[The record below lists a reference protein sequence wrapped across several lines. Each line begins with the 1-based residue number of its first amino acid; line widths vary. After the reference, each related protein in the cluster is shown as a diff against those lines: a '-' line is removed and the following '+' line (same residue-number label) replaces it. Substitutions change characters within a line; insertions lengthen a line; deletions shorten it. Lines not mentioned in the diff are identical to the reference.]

1 MPLVLRFL
9 LTVTCH
15 LHASF
20 QAASPKQRRVLCSD
34 TANGDL
40 GKVPSRRGSPH
51 ATSTWRCSTSAPCHH
66 FHVRP
71 RGSEQH
77 PEPKTS
83 KGTTPDRNGR
93 PPLIAVGPR
102 MRGAGAASLGNP
114 ITTSAPAPPAAS
126 RPIRRLRRRYRL
138 WCVPDRHQA
147 RRMPNLHRRPALH
160 HRHIPVRTDRWRLYL
175 HERSEPPTRQPLRAR
190 RAAE

>member
-1 MPLVLRFL
+1 MPSTCIFSGG
-9 LTVTCH
+9 LTKTAPGT
-15 LHASF
+15 L
-20 QAASPKQRRVLCSD
+20 QRHRH
-34 TANGDL
+34 GDL
-40 GKVPSRRGSPH
+40 GKVPFRRGSPH
-51 ATSTWRCSTSAPCHH
+51 ATSTWRTRSTSAPCHH

-102 MRGAGAASLGNP
+102 MHGAGAASLGSP
-114 ITTSAPAPPAAS
+114 ITTSAPAAPPAAS

-138 WCVPDRHQA
+138 WCVPDRHHA

-160 HRHIPVRTDRWRLYL
+160 HRHIPVRPDRRRLYL
-175 HERSEPPTRQPLRAR
+175 HGRSEPPTRQPLRAR
-190 RAAE
+190 RATE